1 MNTNDLL
8 VNWST
13 LSLDEIETRLEA
25 GTDDEAASVLFGAGE
40 VAEM

>member
-13 LSLDEIETRLEA
+13 LSLDEIESRLQTGVEE
-25 GTDDEAASVLFGAGE
+25 EAAALLFGAS
-40 VAEM
+40 